1 MKYIISLVI
10 FFLFFGDFIL
20 CQDNGYSFVIKKEI
34 PSTPVKNQSLT
45 STCWSFSGISFLE
58 SELMRLGKQEYDLS
72 EMYIVNEA
80 YKKKAEEYAR
90 RNGSCAFSAGGQ
102 YHDFLTI
109 SKEAG
114 LLPDQIYSGLKQDQ
128 KFHNH
133 DEMDAALK
141 GYMKGIL
148 KSTNPSPSWNV
159 GLNGILEAY
168 LGKVSEGFEY
178 NGKYYNPKSFAE
190 ELGINFDDYITVSSF
205 NDHPYYKESVLE
217 VPDNWAPCT
226 YYNLPLN
233 EMINV
238 IDNALMNGYSVAWAA
253 DMKGKGFNQKRGVA
267 IVPQE
272 DWDEISNEEL
282 DDMFRKPHPQKN
294 VTQEIRQNE
303 FDDYSITGDHGMHI
317 IGIAED
323 QNGNVYYKVK
333 NSWGPTGKYQ
343 GYVFVSREYVKLKTT
358 NFLINKNALPRPI
371 AQKMGITINQWQNG
385 AIAESEAAKGDI
397 TTQPVQVSSQTLA
410 Q

>member
-1 MKYIISLVI
+1 MKNIISLV
-10 FFLFFGDFIL
+10 FFFVFFGDFIL

-102 YHDFLTI
+102 YNDFLTI
-109 SKEAG
+109 ISEAG
-114 LLPDQIYSGLKQDQ
+114 LLPDQIYPGLKQDQ
-128 KFHNH
+128 KYHDH

-148 KSTNPSPSWNV
+148 KSTNPSTSWNV

-178 NGKYYNPKSFAE
+178 DGEYYNPKSFAE

-233 EMINV
+233 EMIDV

-272 DWDEISNEEL
+272 DWDEISNDEL
-282 DDMFRKPHPQKN
+282 DDMFRTPHPQKN

-303 FDDYSITGDHGMHI
+303 FDDYTITGDHGMHI

-333 NSWGPTGKYQ
+333 NSWGTTGKYL

-358 NFLINKNALPRPI
+358 NFLINKNALPLPI
-371 AQKMGITINQWQNG
+371 AQKMDLTINQWQNG
-385 AIAESEAAKGDI
+385 AIAESESTKGDI
-397 TTQPVQVSSQTLA
+397 TTQPVQVSSQALA